1 MQTRRAIAVVNEK
14 GGTGKTT
21 TTVSL
26 AAALGEQG
34 QNVLLVDLDG
44 QAASSRWV
52 GVEDDNRLSDALCQG
67 GGLEPIPDVMPN
79 VSLAPASGK
88 LDSVS
93 HDLRPTQGGQLRK
106 VLSGM
111 TGFDYILIDC
121 PPSLGNRLIGN
132 ALLAATHV
140 IVPVETSI
148 LALDGLKIL
157 LTTLEDIRDGF
168 GHNLIL
174 GGVLACRYDARTR
187 LSRLI
192 LNELRRALPGK
203 VFETV
208 IRENV
213 RMRECPASGQSI
225 LDFAPTSHAAEDY
238 RALAS
243 EMLSSPHIWQS
254 GGDQPGQ
261 MAQEQRLSVDGLR
274 DQAAARVRE
283 AHKLARAD
291 AKDNNAEPAEPQDEQ
306 AANEA
311 DDETQARPSLSIYS
325 QDSPLS
331 APANDR
337 PTGSQTETVE
347 DDSEITILNSTPA
360 GSSTKAA
367 NDEDAPTWEHLGKEP
382 GLSEAIYSSPAKVAD
397 PPVADSADDTAEDDS
412 EDNLEGFVDGLAE
425 AERRLEDEAEDAE
438 DPSAA
443 AQEPDANC
451 GEQAEGDVTA
461 APDPSHEETGDANSE
476 QAASETEQAE
486 GDATAAPGPSH
497 EATGDANSEQAA
509 SETEQAAT
517 HGSIYATAAVPRL
530 SQETA
535 PAPEPASQD
544 EQNEQIAATPS
555 DQESQESD
563 ADSNDLPTVETA
575 ESDAEQD
582 DKSASQEPE
591 EFPALR
597 ALAQKLA
604 EQNQSSE
611 AKMQAEE
618 QDSHGKERSW
628 KQLLSKP

>member
-21 TTVSL
+21 TAVNL

-174 GGVLACRYDARTR
+174 GGVLACRYDGRTR
-187 LSRLI
+187 LSRLV
-192 LNELRRALPGK
+192 LEELRRALPNK
-203 VFETV
+203 VFETI

-225 LDFAPTSHAAEDY
+225 LGFAPTSHAAEDY

-243 EMLSSPHIWQS
+243 EMLSAPHIWQS
-254 GGDQPGQ
+254 GGDQSGQ
-261 MAQEQRLSVDGLR
+261 MAKEQRLAVDGLR

-283 AHKLARAD
+283 SHKLAFAN
-291 AKDNNAEPAEPQDEQ
+291 AKNNNAGPAKAQDEQ
-306 AANEA
+306 AAIET
-311 DDETQARPSLSIYS
+311 DDDTQARPSLSIYS
-325 QDSPLS
+325 QDPPLS
-331 APANDR
+331 APALDG
-337 PTGSQTETVE
+337 PTDSTTGTVE
-347 DDSEITILNSTPA
+347 DDSEITILNITPA
-360 GSSTKAA
+360 GSPTKAA

-382 GLSEAIYSSPAKVAD
+382 GLSEAIYSSPAEVA
-397 PPVADSADDTAEDDS
+397 PPVAESAADTAEDGS
-412 EDNLEGFVDGLAE
+412 EDNLEGFVDGLAK
-425 AERRLEDEAEDAE
+425 AERRLEDEDA
-438 DPSAA
+438 SAL
-443 AQEPDANC
+443 ESDANC
-451 GEQAEGDVTA
+451 DEQAGGDTTA
-461 APDPSHEETGDANSE
+461 APEPSHYQTIDANPKQAVSGTEQAGGDTAAAPEPSHGQTVDANPE
-476 QAASETEQAE
+476 QAASEAKQAE
-486 GDATAAPGPSH
+486 
-497 EATGDANSEQAA
+497 
-509 SETEQAAT
+509 T

-530 SQETA
+530 SQKEA
-535 PAPEPASQD
+535 APEPEPAGQD
-544 EQNEQIAATPS
+544 EQNEQVEAATS
-555 DQESQESD
+555 DQESHESD
-563 ADSNDLPTVETA
+563 ANSNDLTTVDTA
-575 ESDAEQD
+575 EGDAEQD
-582 DKSASQEPE
+582 DESASQRSE

-618 QDSHGKERSW
+618 QESHDKERSW